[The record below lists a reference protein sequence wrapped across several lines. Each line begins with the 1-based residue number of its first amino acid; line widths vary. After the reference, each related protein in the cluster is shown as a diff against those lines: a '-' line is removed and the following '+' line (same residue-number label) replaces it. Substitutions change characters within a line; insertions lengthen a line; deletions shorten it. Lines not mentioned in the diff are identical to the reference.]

1 MPREAR
7 GCAAE
12 WARLAAPDPPTGVFE
27 AGMVSQLPEAAARW
41 LCASIPAGTPLTKA
55 AVLRMRGEIKLGSW
69 RPFTASQV
77 VSAGTGFIWAATTRV
92 AGLPFS
98 GFDRYSSGSGQ
109 MRWRVLG
116 AVPVMSA
123 AGPDL
128 DRSAAG
134 RLAAESVF
142 VPTGYNQATWAPG
155 PDADSTLATWH
166 IDDHVETVQLGV
178 AADGAPA
185 RDQHVQMGQPG
196 RHTARSAPLRDHR
209 RRPDHLRRHPASI
222 RGTGVLGM
230 GNGPPDRRRV
240 LPSSHHFRDRALTE
254 RAIIGKSAHHAA

>member
-1 MPREAR
+1 
-7 GCAAE
+7 
-12 WARLAAPDPPTGVFE
+12 
-27 AGMVSQLPEAAARW
+27 MVSELPEAAARW
-41 LCASIPAGTPLTKA
+41 LCTSIPAGTPLTRA
-55 AVLRMRGEIKLGSW
+55 AVLRMRGEIKLGTW

-123 AGPDL
+123 AGPDI

-142 VPTGYNQATWAPG
+142 VPTACNQATWAPG
-155 PDADSTLATWH
+155 PDADSTLAAWH

-178 AADGAPA
+178 AADGAL
-185 RDQHVQMGQPG
+185 REISMSRWGNPG
-196 RHTARSAPLRDHR
+196 GAPHDRHPLRDHR
-209 RRPDHLRRHPASI
+209 RGPDDLRRHPASI
-222 RGTGVLGM
+222 RGTGVLGL
-230 GNGPPDRRRV
+230 GNGPPGRRRV

-254 RAIIGKSAHHAA
+254 PAIIGRIA